1 MRNFLFLLFCAF
13 LIASCTSS
21 KVYTRFSCK
30 ICLSKSDGVL
40 LLPLAWDASFQRL
53 SVAEQNELESQ
64 ILTTLRDKG
73 FSKAELYDRMDYELL
88 SAGIKDLNDSTQ
100 RAKVNST
107 LGYPFL
113 IGISLGDTKDTD
125 GWDYQRPEEVNAIHQ
140 EYREPLEISATLRVA
155 LIETSTGE
163 IVSDNTVFTE
173 IREIGI
179 PDKDGGREYWN
190 FGTVSKAIRVA
201 TGKGVS
207 FMVKDCGC

>member
-1 MRNFLFLLFCAF
+1 MG
-13 LIASCTSS
+13 
-21 KVYTRFSCK
+21 CK
-30 ICLSKSDGVL
+30 LSAV
-40 LLPLAWDASFQRL
+40 

-64 ILTTLRDKG
+64 ILTTLRDQG

-88 SAGIKDLNDSTQ
+88 SAGIKDLNDSIQ
-100 RAKVNST
+100 RGKVNST

-113 IGISLGDTKDTD
+113 IGISLGDTEDTD

-163 IVSDNTVFTE
+163 IVSDNSVFTE

-179 PDKDGGREYWN
+179 PDKEGGLEYWN
-190 FGTVSKAIRVA
+190 FGTVSKAIRTA
-201 TGKGVS
+201 TGKGIT